1 MVKRK
6 RGDLAVTLLFLDACL
21 QGKATRSRSAIAR
34 KYARA
39 KCQNKVG

>member
-1 MVKRK
+1 MANKDPR
-6 RGDLAVTLLFLDACL
+6 DLALTSLFSDTCL
-21 QGKATRSRSAIAR
+21 QGKVTRSQLAIRR